1 MRAIFRNSIL
11 VLLALSASL
20 GAADATDRREQGQLV
35 FDGIPPAS
43 RAVQDS
49 LRQYLNVR
57 QARVADWL
65 ADGSLLVSTRF
76 GDTDQLHVVKQAL
89 GARRQLT
96 FFDEPV
102 SAAVAAPVPGGAIAF
117 LRDVVG
123 NEDYQ
128 IFLLDVGTGRYQMVT
143 DGESRHVNPVWSRD
157 GRHLAYSS
165 NARDGRSWDVYVLDV
180 ESGESRRVME
190 ATPETGYLATLDW
203 SPDGASLLVRDYRSI
218 NDGRIYILDWDTG
231 RSLEIEATR
240 PVGGMF
246 SGAFGI
252 DGKHVYYVSERAAG
266 FRELRRY
273 DIADDT
279 WEGVSEPVAWDVGA
293 IEMSLDG
300 RLIVWSVN
308 QGGVSSLYFRELPDG
323 PTRPIDGLPV
333 GKLTGLSF
341 EPGSHRLAVS
351 LNAATAPGDVYVL
364 DPVKG
369 RPRPWVVSEVG
380 GLDPD
385 RFVEPSLVTFAA
397 ADTHSEAPDRIPAF
411 LYLPPGEGP
420 FPVIV
425 YIHGGPESQYRPR
438 FSAIFQY
445 LISEMGFAVL
455 APNVRGSSGYGRE
468 YVMMDDGYRREDSVS
483 DIGALLDW
491 IPTRADLDEQQI
503 VLFGGSY
510 GGYMVLASMVHFG
523 DRVLGG
529 MESVGISNFV
539 TFLENTRDYRRD
551 QRRREY
557 GDERDPAMR
566 EFLEKISP
574 TNNAE
579 KIRKPLLIVQGLND
593 PRVPASES
601 EQMVATIRANE
612 GQVWY
617 LLGKNEGHGFRKKRN
632 RQAYYEVVVT
642 FLEHLLGRP

>member
-1 MRAIFRNSIL
+1 MRAIFRFSIL
-11 VLLALSASL
+11 VLLALSTSL

-57 QARVADWL
+57 QARVTDWL

-190 ATPETGYLATLDW
+190 ATPEAGYLATLDW

-252 DGKHVYYVSERAAG
+252 DGEHVYYVSERAAG

-279 WEGVSEPVAWDVGA
+279 WEGVSDPVAWDVGA

-323 PTRPIDGLPV
+323 PTRPIDGLPI
-333 GKLTGLSF
+333 GQLTGLSF

-351 LNAATAPGDVYVL
+351 FNAATAPGDVYVL
-364 DPVKG
+364 DPVEG
-369 RPRPWVVSEVG
+369 RPRPWVISEVG

-397 ADTHSEAPDRIPAF
+397 ADTHSEGPDRIPAF

-445 LISEMGFAVL
+445 LVSEMGFAVL